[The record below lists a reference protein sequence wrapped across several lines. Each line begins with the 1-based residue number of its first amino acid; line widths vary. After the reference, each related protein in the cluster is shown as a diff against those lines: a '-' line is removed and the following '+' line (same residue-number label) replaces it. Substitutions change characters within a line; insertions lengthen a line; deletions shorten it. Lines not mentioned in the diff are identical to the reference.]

1 MRLLP
6 VGSSRTALQSPR
18 THHVSVCRVAP
29 RRQTRSGQGRG
40 RGPAQPSASPRSTGV
55 PGLVAPFPEA
65 SGAPGTQT
73 RPKRS
78 EATAAP
84 RAGTGDRPQDT
95 PCSSCGTRVK
105 PSRETGGGEGEGP
118 TEPEGPSLTSPSH
131 PVWLVAS
138 PTFLRSG
145 ATGLQQTGHW
155 PSPRCPGSGHGDL
168 QLPQRI
174 PARPPPSV
182 QRHYPAMPPSSA
194 LPGGCKR
201 TSSFGSVDWL
211 SQSSHTGLAHTSR
224 PAEVSWGSLSASA
237 QVYYRGEPH
246 QTVDMEEAKLSEV
259 SAPGTPAAGPSKEA
273 DGTRAP
279 RMRTAFTAEQ
289 VSALE
294 SSFQHRRY
302 LGPLERRRLAQ
313 EMQLSEVQVRW
324 PAGRVV
330 ACGRPLSDLTLP
342 TGKDLVSEPPNE
354 AQAPAA
360 GLPAESAL
368 LRTPPPAPRPAQP
381 PAAALPLGLPA
392 WAPSSGPASGLF
404 LGSPR
409 SETSLPGFSVGLM
422 QQAASG
428 VLPPVCCLPDTG
440 GWVHTLSPALSRGA
454 WGLCAP
460 PATGDA
466 F

>member
-313 EMQLSEVQVRW
+313 EMQLSEVQVKTWFQNRRMKHKRQLQDSQLS
-324 PAGRVV
+324 PPFSA
-330 ACGRPLSDLTLP
+330 PLH
-342 TGKDLVSEPPNE
+342 
-354 AQAPAA
+354 
-360 GLPAESAL
+360 
-368 LRTPPPAPRPAQP
+368 PPPALRSRLQLLCP
-381 PAAALPLGLPA
+381 
-392 WAPSSGPASGLF
+392 WA
-404 LGSPR
+404 
-409 SETSLPGFSVGLM
+409 SLPGPPALVQPLGSFWGPLGVKP
-422 QQAASG
+422 AS
-428 VLPPVCCLPDTG
+428 LASAWASCSRQPPVCCLRCAASR
-440 GWVHTLSPALSRGA
+440 TLGA
-454 WGLCAP
+454 GC
-460 PATGDA
+460 TH
-466 F
+466 